1 MAPANITLVVEPRG
15 KPIKKLPKEVQISPN
30 ASSQEIY
37 TALAEASGSSIH
49 RLRITKG
56 SDRSVIPNSK
66 EITVDDTGLK
76 ERSVVHVKDLGP
88 QIAWRTVFI
97 IEYFGPLVIPALFL
111 YPLRPYLYYNFDK
124 PLPEPSYLQQ
134 LVCALLS
141 IHFLKREFET
151 IFIHRFSNA
160 TMPARNIF
168 KNSAHY
174 WVLAGFNI
182 AYWVFRPDAAAAS
195 DELNPALYYAG
206 LGLFTFGELANLN
219 SHLVLRGLR
228 RPGSTDRGIPTG
240 FGFSLV
246 TCPNYL
252 FEIMAW
258 LGVYLVSGLSWSV
271 LFFITAGGGQMALW
285 AKKKERRYRK
295 EFSDKYKR
303 KRFAMIPGLI

>member
-1 MAPANITLVVEPRG
+1 MAPASITLIVEPRG
-15 KPIKKLPKEVQISPN
+15 KPIKKLPKEIQINPN
-30 ASSQEIY
+30 APAQDIY
-37 TALAEASGSSIH
+37 AALAAASGSSIH

-56 SDRSVIPNSK
+56 SDRSVVPNSK
-66 EITVDDTGLK
+66 ETKVDDTGLK

-88 QIAWRTVFI
+88 QIGWRTVFI

-111 YPLRPYLYYNFDK
+111 YPLRPYIYYNFDK

-174 WVLAGFNI
+174 WVLAGLNI
-182 AYWVFRPDAAAAS
+182 AYWVFRPDASAVN
-195 DELNPALYYAG
+195 EPNPALLYAG
-206 LGLFTFGELANLN
+206 LGLFVFGELGQLELA
-219 SHLVLRGLR
+219 
-228 RPGSTDRGIPTG
+228 
-240 FGFSLV
+240 FGATWPAPSG
-246 TCPNYL
+246 YHRQ
-252 FEIMAW
+252 
-258 LGVYLVSGLSWSV
+258 GGLSWSV
-271 LFFITAGGGQMALW
+271 LFFITVGGAQMAAW

-295 EFSDKYKR
+295 EFGDKYKR
-303 KRFAMIPGLI
+303 KSFVMIPGLI

>member
-1 MAPANITLVVEPRG
+1 MAPGTITLIVEPRG

-30 ASSQEIY
+30 ASTQEIY
-37 TALAEASGSSIH
+37 TVLAEASGCSIH

-56 SDRSVIPNSK
+56 SDRSLILNSK
-66 EITVDDTGLK
+66 DTKVDDTGLK

-88 QIAWRTVFI
+88 QIGWRTVFI
-97 IEYFGPLVIPALFL
+97 IEYFGPLAIPALFL
-111 YPLRPYLYYNFDK
+111 YPLRPLIYYNFDK

-134 LVCALLS
+134 LVCVLLS
-141 IHFLKREFET
+141 VHFLKREFET

-174 WVLAGFNI
+174 WVLAGLNI
-182 AYWVFRPDAAAAS
+182 AYWVFRPDASATIT
-195 DELNPALYYAG
+195 EPNPALLYTG
-206 LGLFTFGELANLN
+206 LGLFAFGELANLN

-228 RPGSTDRGIPTG
+228 RPGTTDRGIPSG
-240 FGFSLV
+240 FGFNLV

-252 FEIMAW
+252 FEIIAW
-258 LGVYLVSGLSWSV
+258 VGIYLVSGLSWSV
-271 LFFITAGGGQMALW
+271 LFFITVGGAQMAAW

-295 EFSDKYKR
+295 EFGDKYKR
-303 KRFAMIPGLI
+303 KSFVMLPGLF

>member
-1 MAPANITLVVEPRG
+1 MAPASITLIVEPRG
-15 KPIKKLPKEVQISPN
+15 KPIKKLPKEIQISPN
-30 ASSQEIY
+30 APAQDIY
-37 TALAEASGSSIH
+37 TALAAASGFSIH

-56 SDRSVIPNSK
+56 SDRSVVPNSK
-66 EITVDDTGLK
+66 ETQVDDTGLK

-88 QIAWRTVFI
+88 QIGWRTVFI

-174 WVLAGFNI
+174 WVLAGLNI
-182 AYWVFRPDAAAAS
+182 AYWVFRPDASAVN
-195 DELNPALYYAG
+195 ELNPALLYAG
-206 LGLFTFGELANLN
+206 LGLFVFGELANLN

-228 RPGSTDRGIPTG
+228 RPGTTDRGIPSG
-240 FGFSLV
+240 FGFNLV

-258 LGVYLVSGLSWSV
+258 IGVYLVSGLSWSV
-271 LFFITAGGGQMALW
+271 LFFIAVGGAQMAAW

-295 EFSDKYKR
+295 EFGDKYKR
-303 KRFAMIPGLI
+303 KSFVVLPGLI

>member
-1 MAPANITLVVEPRG
+1 MALANITLVVEPRG
-15 KPIKKLPKEVQISPN
+15 KPINRLPKEVQVSPD
-30 ASSQEIY
+30 ASTQEIY
-37 TALAEASGSSIH
+37 TALAAASGSSIH

-56 SDRSVIPNSK
+56 SDRSVVPNSK
-66 EITVDDTGLK
+66 EVKVGDTGLK

-111 YPLRPYLYYNFDK
+111 YPLRPYLYYNADK
-124 PLPEPSYLQQ
+124 PLLGPSYLQQ
-134 LVCALLS
+134 VVCALLS
-141 IHFLKREFET
+141 LHFLKREFET

-182 AYWVFRPDAAAAS
+182 AYWVFRPDATAAT
-195 DELNPALYYAG
+195 DEPSPALFYTG
-206 LGLFTFGELANLN
+206 LGLFAFGELANLN
-219 SHLVLRGLR
+219 SHVVLRGLR
-228 RPGSTDRGIPTG
+228 RPGSTDRGIPSG

-252 FEIMAW
+252 FEIIAW
-258 LGVYLVSGLSWSV
+258 LGIYLVSGLSWSV
-271 LFFITAGGGQMALW
+271 LFFITAGGAQMALW

-295 EFSDKYKR
+295 EFGDKYKR
-303 KRFAMIPGLI
+303 KSFAMIPGLI

>member
-1 MAPANITLVVEPRG
+1 MAPATITLIVEPRG
-15 KPIKKLPKEVQISPN
+15 RPIKKLPKEVQISPN
-30 ASSQEIY
+30 APAQEIY
-37 TALAEASGSSIH
+37 TTLAAASGFSIH

-56 SDRSVIPNSK
+56 SDRSVVPNSRDTK
-66 EITVDDTGLK
+66 VDATGLK

-88 QIAWRTVFI
+88 QIGWRTVFI

-124 PLPEPSYLQQ
+124 PLLEPSYLQK

-141 IHFLKREFET
+141 LHFLKREFET

-174 WVLAGFNI
+174 WILAGLNI
-182 AYWVFRPDAAAAS
+182 AYWVFRPDASAATN
-195 DELNPALYYAG
+195 EVKPALLYTG

-219 SHLVLRGLR
+219 AHLVLRDLR
-228 RPGSTDRGIPTG
+228 RPGTTDRGIPSG
-240 FGFSLV
+240 FGFNLV

-252 FEIMAW
+252 FEIIAW
-258 LGVYLVSGLSWSV
+258 VGIYLVSGLNWSV
-271 LFFITAGGGQMALW
+271 LFFITVGGAQMAAW

-295 EFSDKYKR
+295 EFGGKYKR
-303 KRFAMIPGLI
+303 KSFVILPGAF